1 MTVRRHLGRRTAV
14 SSAAQDL
21 MASQN
26 PWHHHAAADDVE
38 PSGPGLSTLALR
50 LDPMPADEAVGRFH
64 YGILLGNHP
73 HVLATWRVISNRLC
87 VVERVAELL
96 GGRTCIPNPHIDGEV
111 VTGAATVDVILGDP
125 SAIDVRWYLNDERA
139 CDESGECQ
147 CPPSLPERR
156 IAARAGRGC
165 EPRVRICFRLHQDA
179 GLGTF
184 ILFSGAWSLVE
195 DAVMARQALRRRT
208 PQVVAD
214 LGLERHVFALHGGG
228 RIAYTRP
235 RLIIAE
241 RDRPAQSLGSAR

>member
-14 SSAAQDL
+14 GSAARDL
-21 MASQN
+21 MTSQN
-26 PWHHHAAADDVE
+26 PRHHHAATGLE
-38 PSGPGLSTLALR
+38 PLGSGHSTLDPR
-50 LDPMPADEAVGRFH
+50 FDPMPTGEAVGRFH

-73 HVLATWRVISNRLC
+73 HVLATWRVISNHLC

-96 GGRTCIPNPHIDGEV
+96 GGRTCIPDAHTDGEV
-111 VTGAATVDVILGDP
+111 VTGAPTVNVILGDP
-125 SAIDVRWYLNDERA
+125 SAIDVRWYLNNDRTCVEP
-139 CDESGECQ
+139 GECR

-184 ILFSGAWSLVE
+184 MLLSGAWSLVE
-195 DAVMARQALRRRT
+195 DATRARQALRRRT
-208 PQVVAD
+208 GPVVAH
-214 LGLERHVFALHGGG
+214 LALEHDVLALHGGS

-235 RLIIAE
+235 RLIGTE
-241 RDRPAQSLGSAR
+241 RSGQSS

>member
-14 SSAAQDL
+14 SSEARDL
-21 MASQN
+21 LTSQN
-26 PWHHHAAADDVE
+26 PGHHHAAADDVE
-38 PSGPGLSTLALR
+38 PSGSGHSTLALR

-96 GGRTCIPNPHIDGEV
+96 GGGTCIPDAHTDGEV

-125 SAIDVRWYLNDERA
+125 SAIDVRWYLNDDRI
-139 CDESGECQ
+139 CDEPDECR
-147 CPPSLPERR
+147 CPPSLAERR
-156 IAARAGRGC
+156 MAARAGRAC
-165 EPRVRICFRLHQDA
+165 EPRVRICFRLYQDA

-184 ILFSGAWSLVE
+184 MVFSGAWSLVE
-195 DAVMARQALRRRT
+195 DATRALQTLRRRT
-208 PQVVAD
+208 GPVVAH
-214 LGLERHVFALHGGG
+214 LSLERHVFALHSGG

-235 RLIIAE
+235 RLISAE
-241 RDRPAQSLGSAR
+241 L

>member
-38 PSGPGLSTLALR
+38 PSGPGHSTLALR
-50 LDPMPADEAVGRFH
+50 LDRMPADEAVGRFH
-64 YGILLGNHP
+64 YGMLLGNHP

-111 VTGAATVDVILGDP
+111 VTDAATVDVILGDP
-125 SAIDVRWYLNDERA
+125 SAIDVRWYLNDERT
-139 CDESGECQ
+139 CDEPGECR

-165 EPRVRICFRLHQDA
+165 EPRIRICFRLHRDA

-184 ILFSGAWSLVE
+184 LLCSGAWSLVE
-195 DAVMARQALRRRT
+195 DATRARQALGRCT
-208 PQVVAD
+208 GPVVAH
-214 LGLERHVFALHGGG
+214 LSLERHVFAPRSGG
-228 RIAYTRP
+228 RVAYTRP
-235 RLIIAE
+235 RLISSQCQDIPLS
-241 RDRPAQSLGSAR
+241 RPSRA